1 MLLIWIIIAGL
12 IGVNAFYV
20 LAEFAAVSVRQT
32 QLRPLADSGHRVALR
47 LLPIVTD
54 PRRLD
59 RYIAACQIGITLS
72 SLVLG
77 AYGQATLA
85 LGATP
90 VLESWGLSR
99 ATAASAAA
107 VTVLLALTTLQV
119 VTGELVP
126 KSLALQFPLRAA
138 IYTYWPMHISIV
150 LVSGFIRILNGS
162 GLALLRVF
170 RVPEASHRHIHSPE
184 EIDLLL
190 AESAQRGVLE
200 ADDQQ
205 RLRRALRL
213 GLRTARELMVPR
225 FQVVAVDADAPLAT
239 ILRQLA
245 ESPYTRLPVY
255 RRTLDDVVGMV
266 HTRDLVAH
274 YVEHG
279 GLASI
284 DEVVQPLLSVP
295 ESLHAD
301 RLLVQM
307 REHRTQ
313 IALVVDEFGG
323 VAGLVT
329 VHDVLERLLGDVS
342 GGVRV
347 GQPQPQ
353 RLSGGRVRLPGL
365 MRVHEAEPWLGV
377 LWSGDA
383 VTVGG
388 RVVEALGRLPFR
400 GERTVIDGVE
410 VEVEDVRGRAIV
422 SVLTRPVAG
431 PGARE

>member
-1 MLLIWIIIAGL
+1 MLVWLVVAGL

-32 QLRPLADSGHRVALR
+32 QLRPLADGGHALAGR
-47 LLPIVTD
+47 MLPIVTD

-59 RYIAACQIGITLS
+59 QYIAACQIGITLS

-77 AYGQATLA
+77 AYGQVA
-85 LGATP
+85 L
-90 VLESWGLSR
+90 
-99 ATAASAAA
+99 ASAAVPTLEAWGLAPAAAQSTAA
-107 VTVLLALTTLQV
+107 VAVLLTLTTIQV
-119 VTGELVP
+119 VLGELVP

-138 IYTYWPMHISIV
+138 LYTYWPMYLSTLV
-150 LVSGFIRILNGS
+150 LSGLIRVLNGT
-162 GLALLRVF
+162 GLGLLRVLG
-170 RVPEASHRHIHSPE
+170 VSEASHRHIHSPE
-184 EIDLLL
+184 EIDLLI

-200 ADDQQ
+200 TENQH

-225 FQVVAVDADAPLAT
+225 FRIVAVDADAPLAAV
-239 ILRQLA
+239 LGQLA

-255 RRTLDDVVGMV
+255 RRTLDNVLGMV

-274 YVEHG
+274 HVERG

-284 DEVVQPLLSVP
+284 EEVVQPLLFVP
-295 ESLHAD
+295 ETLQAD
-301 RLLVQM
+301 RLLAQM

-313 IALVVDEFGG
+313 IALVVDEFGS

-329 VHDVLERLLGDVS
+329 VQDVLEQLLGDVS
-342 GGVRV
+342 EDVRT
-347 GQPQPQ
+347 GQPRPE
-353 RLSGGRVRLPGL
+353 RLPGGRVRLPGL

-388 RVVEALGRLPFR
+388 RVVEALGHLPAR

-422 SVLTRPVAG
+422 SVLAQPLAS
-431 PGARE
+431 PGAPT

>member
-1 MLLIWIIIAGL
+1 MVLIWITIAAL

-32 QLRPLADSGHRVALR
+32 QLRPLADRGHRAAGR
-47 LLPIVTD
+47 LLPIVSD

-59 RYIAACQIGITLS
+59 QYIAACQIGITLS

-77 AYGQATLA
+77 AYAQATLA
-85 LGATP
+85 LAAVP
-90 VLESWGLSR
+90 VLESWGVGT
-99 ATAASAAA
+99 ATATA
-107 VTVLLALTTLQV
+107 VGTIIVLLMLTTLQV
-119 VTGELVP
+119 VVGELVP
-126 KSLALQFPLRAA
+126 KSLALQYPLRAA
-138 IYTYWPMHISIV
+138 LSSSWAMHVSV
-150 LVSGFIRILNGS
+150 LLSSHFIRVLNGT
-162 GLALLRVF
+162 GLALLRAL

-184 EIDLLL
+184 EIDLLI
-190 AESAQRGVLE
+190 AESAERGLLE

-225 FQVVAVDADAPLAT
+225 LQVVAVDADAPLT
-239 ILRQLA
+239 TVLRQLA

-255 RRTLDDVVGMV
+255 RRTLDNVVGMV

-274 YVEHG
+274 YVERG

-284 DEVVQPLLSVP
+284 DEAIQPLLSVP

-301 RLLVQM
+301 RLLIQM

-329 VHDVLERLLGDVS
+329 VHDVLEQLLGDVS
-342 GGVRV
+342 EEVRA

-365 MRVHEAEPWLGV
+365 MRVHEAAPWLGV
-377 LWSGDA
+377 LWRGDA

-400 GERTVIDGVE
+400 ERTVIDGVE
-410 VEVEDVRGRAIV
+410 VEVEEVRGRAIV
-422 SVLTRPVAG
+422 SVLARPVAG
-431 PGARE
+431 PRARK

>member
-1 MLLIWIIIAGL
+1 MMTVWLVIAALIVL
-12 IGVNAFYV
+12 NAFYV

-32 QLRPLADSGHRVALR
+32 QLRPLADSGHRVAGR
-47 LLPIVTD
+47 LLPIVID

-59 RYIAACQIGITLS
+59 QYIAACQIGITLS

-85 LGATP
+85 LATVP
-90 VLESWGLSR
+90 VLESWGLR
-99 ATAASAAA
+99 AAVASSAAA
-107 VTVLLALTTLQV
+107 VTVLLALTILQV
-119 VTGELVP
+119 IIGELVP

-138 IYTYWPMHISIV
+138 LSTYWPMHVSI
-150 LVSGFIRILNGS
+150 LLASGFIRVLNGT

-184 EIDLLL
+184 EIDLLI

-200 ADDQQ
+200 AEGQQ

-213 GLRTARELMVPR
+213 GLRTARELMVQR
-225 FQVVAVDADAPLAT
+225 FQVVAVDAEAPLPT
-239 ILRQLA
+239 ILRELA

-255 RRTLDDVVGMV
+255 RGTLDDVVGMV

-274 YVEHG
+274 YVERG

-284 DEVVQPLLSVP
+284 EEVVQPLLSVP
-295 ESLHAD
+295 ETLQAD
-301 RLLVQM
+301 RLLAQM

-329 VHDVLERLLGDVS
+329 VQDVLADLLGDVS
-342 GGVRV
+342 GEVRA
-347 GQPQPQ
+347 GQPRPE
-353 RLSGGRVRLPGL
+353 RLPDGRVRLPGL
-365 MRVHEAEPWLGV
+365 LRVHEAEAWLGV

-410 VEVEDVRGRAIV
+410 VEVEEVRGRAIV
-422 SVLTRPVAG
+422 SVLARPVAG
-431 PGARE
+431 PGARA